1 MDEQKES
8 VSVQHDMYDDLY
20 GVKDDVED
28 DVEDDHLVNERL
40 LSKEQGIFTT
50 ALCGRDVSTRES
62 LVTVNWRQRPR
73 CTLHQSTYCAF
84 CLCRA
89 CVKTCRRE
97 WIREQRKLKKLN
109 PASLSHCRQ
118 ILLSIRSDVRSDDLE
133 EMAKYAEELRVTA
146 RRMLKEDV
154 PRILYKEQGER
165 CALCNE
171 RQRNRKNMA
180 LDHIIPRAKG
190 GKTSFRNLQL
200 ACRACNEE
208 KGSGDN
214 EEYKNKLRREGRIV
228 DDSDE

>member
-20 GVKDDVED
+20 GVEDV
-28 DVEDDHLVNERL
+28 HLVNERL

-50 ALCGRDVSTRES
+50 ALCGEELIAETR
-62 LVTVNWRQRPR
+62 LTVNWRQRPR
-73 CTLHQSTYCAF
+73 CILHEKTYCVACF
-84 CLCRA
+84 CPD

-97 WIREQRKLKKLN
+97 WLREQRKLKKLN
-109 PASLSHCRQ
+109 PASLIHCQR
-118 ILLSIRSDVRSDDLE
+118 ILRSIRIDAGSDDLE
-133 EMAKYAEELRVTA
+133 EVAKYAEELRVTA

-190 GKTSFRNLQL
+190 GETSLKNLQL